1 MKRILIF
8 YGSYGGG
15 HLSAAKSITQ
25 YLEKTYGDVE
35 LEMVDCIEYI
45 NRFLN
50 KVSTGA
56 YKQMAKNAPWMWEL
70 VYNHSKDGA
79 LARITNTSNKIMSRK
94 LNSLLQEFNPDLVI
108 STHPFGNQMCAILK
122 RRGKIKCKIATT
134 LTDFKL
140 HNQWL
145 YLSEYIDYFF
155 VSNQPMKDA
164 MIEKNIPAEKIFVTG
179 IPVSSRFLQTFNK
192 EETFNE
198 FGLSKAKP
206 TILFF
211 AGGEYGLGR
220 DTTFMTL
227 KALIRLFKD
236 VQVIAI
242 SGRNRRMQRKFAK
255 LIEDTQASNRIKLL
269 TFTDKVPELMNI
281 ANIVI
286 TKPGGLTITESLVS
300 GLPIIIINPIPG
312 QEEENAEFLVNH
324 GAAIWIKKTDNIAR
338 KLKNLSRNPSDVELM
353 IQKSKELAKPNST
366 KEICDIL
373 YKSLNEK
380 N

>member
-1 MKRILIF
+1 MV
-8 YGSYGGG
+8 G
-15 HLSAAKSITQ
+15 HLSAAKSIKQ
-25 YLEKTYGDVE
+25 YLEEHYNDIE

-45 NRFLN
+45 NKFLN

-70 VYNHSKDGA
+70 VYNHSKDGP
-79 LARITNTSNKIMSRK
+79 LAKITNTSNKLMSRK

-155 VSNQPMKDA
+155 VSNSNMKKE
-164 MIEKNIPAEKIFVTG
+164 MIQKNIDQNKIFVTG
-179 IPVSSRFLQTFNK
+179 IPVSNRFLQKFDKQKTFEDFELDSNK
-192 EETFNE
+192 H
-198 FGLSKAKP
+198 

-236 VQVIAI
+236 IQVIAI
-242 SGRNRRMQRKFAK
+242 SGKNKRMQRKFSR
-255 LIEDTQASNRIKLL
+255 LIQDTKSQDRIKLL

-281 ANIVI
+281 CDIVI

-300 GLPIIIINPIPG
+300 NLPIIIINPIPG
-312 QEEENAEFLVNH
+312 QEEENAEFLVNN
-324 GAAIWIKKTDNIAR
+324 GSAIWIKKDDNIAR
-338 KLKNLSRNPSDVELM
+338 KLKTLSRNPEMVKSM
-353 IQKSKELAKPNST
+353 IENSTALAKPNST
-366 KEICDIL
+366 KEICEIL
-373 YKSLNEK
+373 YNSLK
-380 N
+380 KQ

>member
-1 MKRILIF
+1 MKKILIF

-15 HLSAAKSITQ
+15 HLSAAKSIKQ
-25 YLEKTYGDVE
+25 YLEKTYDDVQ

-45 NRFLN
+45 NKFLN

-79 LARITNTSNKIMSRK
+79 LARITNTSNKLMSRK
-94 LNSLLQEFNPDLVI
+94 LNSLLQEFEPDLVI

-122 RRGKIKCKIATT
+122 RRGKIRCKIATT

-155 VSNQPMKDA
+155 VSNDKMKEA
-164 MIEKNIPAEKIFVTG
+164 MIEKNITEEKIFVTG
-179 IPVSSRFLQTFNK
+179 IPVSNRFLGEFDQEKTYK
-192 EETFNE
+192 EFE
-198 FGLSKAKP
+198 LSP
-206 TILFF
+206 NRHTVLFF

-220 DTTFMTL
+220 DTTYMTL

-236 VQVIAI
+236 VQVVAIA
-242 SGRNRRMQRKFAK
+242 GRNKRMQRKFSK
-255 LIEDTQASNRIKLL
+255 LIEDTKSEDRIKLL
-269 TFTDKVPELMNI
+269 SFTDKVPELMNI
-281 ANIVI
+281 ADIVI

-300 GLPIIIINPIPG
+300 NLPIIIINPIPG

-324 GAAIWIKKTDNIAR
+324 GAAIWIQKSDNIAR
-338 KLKNLSRNPSDVELM
+338 KLKTLSRNPDEVERM
-353 IQKSKELAKPNST
+353 AQKSKELAKPHST
-366 KEICDIL
+366 KEICDLL
-373 YKSLNEK
+373 YKNI

>member
-1 MKRILIF
+1 MKKILIF

-15 HLSAAKSITQ
+15 HLAAAKSIKK
-25 YLEKTYGDVE
+25 YLEETYDDVE
-35 LEMVDCIEYI
+35 LEMIDCIEYI
-45 NRFLN
+45 NKFLN

-56 YKQMAKNAPWMWEL
+56 YKQMAKNAPWMWEM

-79 LARITNTSNKIMSRK
+79 LARITNTSNKLMSRK
-94 LNSLLQEFNPDLVI
+94 LNLLLQEFNPDLVI

-155 VSNQPMKDA
+155 VSNDLMKEE
-164 MIEKNIPAEKIFVTG
+164 MIKKNINGEKIFVTG
-179 IPVSSRFLQTFNK
+179 IPVSNRFLQTFDK
-192 EETFNE
+192 EKIFNDFE
-198 FGLSKAKP
+198 LSKDKH
-206 TILFF
+206 TVLFF

-236 VQVIAI
+236 IQVIAI
-242 SGRNRRMQRKFAK
+242 SGRNKRMHKKFSK
-255 LIEDTQASNRIKLL
+255 LIEDTNSSDRIKLL

-281 ANIVI
+281 SDIVI

-300 GLPIIIINPIPG
+300 HLPIIIINPIPG

-324 GAAIWIKKTDNIAR
+324 GAAIWIQKHDNIAR
-338 KLKNLSRNPSDVELM
+338 KLKTLSRNPDQVALM
-353 IQKSKELAKPNST
+353 KSKSEELAKPFST
-366 KEICDIL
+366 KEICDFL
-373 YKSLNEK
+373 YSKLN
-380 N
+380 

>member
-1 MKRILIF
+1 MKKILIF

-15 HLSAAKSITQ
+15 HLAAAKSIKK
-25 YLEKTYGDVE
+25 YLEETYNDVE

-56 YKQMAKNAPWMWEL
+56 YKQMAKNAPWMWEM

-79 LARITNTSNKIMSRK
+79 LARITNTSNKLMSRK
-94 LNSLLQEFNPDLVI
+94 LNSLLQDFNPDLVI

-155 VSNQPMKDA
+155 VSNDKMKKA
-164 MIEKNIPAEKIFVTG
+164 MIEKNIDENKIWVTG
-179 IPVSSRFLQTFNK
+179 IPVSNRFLGEFDNDK
-192 EETFNE
+192 IYEEFE
-198 FGLSKAKP
+198 LSKDKH
-206 TILFF
+206 TVLFF

-236 VQVIAI
+236 IQVVAIA
-242 SGRNRRMQRKFAK
+242 GRNKRMQKKFAK
-255 LIEDTQASNRIKLL
+255 LIESTNSEDRIKLL
-269 TFTDKVPELMNI
+269 TFTDKVPELMHI
-281 ANIVI
+281 SDIVI

-300 GLPIIIINPIPG
+300 HLPIIIINPIPG

-324 GAAIWIKKTDNIAR
+324 GAAIWIQKQDNIAR
-338 KLKNLSRNPSDVELM
+338 KLKTLSRNPDQVAQM
-353 IQKSKELAKPNST
+353 IEKSKELAKPNST
-366 KEICDIL
+366 KEICDLL
-373 YKSLNEK
+373 YKDLK
-380 N
+380 

>member
-1 MKRILIF
+1 MKKILIF

-15 HLSAAKSITQ
+15 HLAAAKSIKK
-25 YLEKTYGDVE
+25 YLEETYNDVE

-56 YKQMAKNAPWMWEL
+56 YKQMAKNAPWMWEM

-94 LNSLLQEFNPDLVI
+94 LNSLLQDFNPDLVI

-155 VSNQPMKDA
+155 VSNDKMKEA
-164 MIEKNIPAEKIFVTG
+164 MIEKNIDANKIWVTG
-179 IPVSSRFLQTFNK
+179 IPVSNRFLGEFNNDEIYK
-192 EETFNE
+192 EFE
-198 FGLSKAKP
+198 LSKDKH
-206 TILFF
+206 TVLFF

-236 VQVIAI
+236 IQVVAIA
-242 SGRNRRMQRKFAK
+242 GRNKRMQRKFAK
-255 LIEDTQASNRIKLL
+255 LIESTNSEDRIKLL
-269 TFTDKVPELMNI
+269 TFTDKVPELMHI
-281 ANIVI
+281 SDIVI

-300 GLPIIIINPIPG
+300 HLPIIIINPIPG

-324 GAAIWIKKTDNIAR
+324 GAAIWIQKQDNIAR
-338 KLKNLSRNPSDVELM
+338 KLKTLSRNPDQVAQM
-353 IQKSKELAKPNST
+353 IEKSKELARPNST
-366 KEICDIL
+366 KEICDLL
-373 YKSLNEK
+373 YEDLK
-380 N
+380 